1 MQDMYADS
9 SEGMI
14 VKLIISVGGA
24 GGLKRTSRK
33 LTQIRANFKEPIIAQ
48 ISICFSY
55 SLLFWSNL
63 LNFFSFSS
71 IFWKFQICQY
81 LGSFKFIDSFF
92 IDMTKKM
99 DGIFFTP
106 AFIFVMNSTKSVY
119 LEIRLAF
126 DDFL

>member
-14 VKLIISVGGA
+14 VKLIISVDGA

-55 SLLFWSNL
+55 SLLF
-63 LNFFSFSS
+63 
-71 IFWKFQICQY
+71 
-81 LGSFKFIDSFF
+81 
-92 IDMTKKM
+92 
-99 DGIFFTP
+99 
-106 AFIFVMNSTKSVY
+106 
-119 LEIRLAF
+119 
-126 DDFL
+126 